1 MLRDRPAPLWAGRTI
16 ALLGILLVALSL
28 RIAVAALSPI
38 FDLVRVDIPL
48 SSVAIGVIGMLPPIL
63 FALSGI
69 IAPLIARR
77 LGLEAA
83 LVLALAL
90 IIVGHL
96 ARAASGSYGLL
107 VAASVVTLLGMGIGN
122 VLLPPAVKRYFPDR
136 IGLVTASYAT
146 LLSVSTAVPALLA
159 APLAEAGGWRMSLG
173 VWSLTAAVAIVP
185 WFILLSRHRSE
196 RALAAS
202 ALAERP
208 EAPEVEV
215 PKPAVVGRLWRSPV
229 AIAITVAFAVSS
241 LNAYAAFTWLPEIL
255 VDITGMST
263 VNSGIMLSIF
273 SAAGLP
279 ASIVAPFL
287 VSRLKNVGWIV
298 FAGVAFFVVGY
309 LGLIFVPTTATVL
322 WVILAGLGPVL
333 FPVCLVLI
341 NSRTRTHEG
350 SVALSGFVQSVGYT
364 LGALGPLVVGLLHD
378 VSGGWIFPLAFLL
391 VTALAGIFAAIALR
405 SPRFVE
411 DELAR

>member
-1 MLRDRPAPLWAGRTI
+1 VVQLDRPAPLWAGRTI

-28 RIAVAALSPI
+28 RQAVAAISPI

-63 FALSGI
+63 FAISGL
-69 IAPLIARR
+69 IAPPVARR
-77 LGLEAA
+77 LGLELALVVA
-83 LVLALAL
+83 LVLMV
-90 IIVGHL
+90 VGHL
-96 ARAASGSYGLL
+96 GRATAPDYTML
-107 VAASVVTLLGMGIGN
+107 VISSVVALLGMGIGN

-159 APLAEAGGWRMSLG
+159 APLADAGGWRMSLG

-185 WFILLSRHRSE
+185 WVILVSRHRAE
-196 RALAAS
+196 KAA
-202 ALAERP
+202 AAAPAEETP
-208 EAPEVEV
+208 EIEVV
-215 PKPAVVGRLWRSPV
+215 KPAAVRRLWRSPV
-229 AIAITVAFAVSS
+229 AIAITIAFAVSS

-263 VNSGIMLSIF
+263 FDSGIMLSIF

-279 ASIVAPFL
+279 ASIIAPILVA
-287 VSRLKNVGWIV
+287 RLKNVGWIV

-309 LGLIFVPTTATVL
+309 LGLIFVPSTATVL
-322 WVILAGLGPVL
+322 WVFLAGLGPVL

-378 VSGGWIFPLAFLL
+378 VSGGWTGPLVFLL
-391 VTALAGIFAAIALR
+391 ITALAGIYAAIALR
-405 SPRFVE
+405 SERFVE
-411 DELAR
+411 DELVG